1 MRTCLILV
9 LLLSYSAIL
18 RGEEP
23 GVCPPGF
30 KPLIQGETL
39 AGWKGGSTADPR
51 KITAEQQAK
60 WDAEVPNH
68 WRIENGDLVND
79 GQEPHLV
86 TATDYGDFELLL
98 EWKLPANGDSGIY
111 LRGCP
116 QVQLWDP
123 TSEASRKHGAEFGSG
138 GLWNNAKHERN
149 PLVLADRPTGEWN
162 SMRIR
167 MVGPLV
173 HVVLNDQVVVD
184 NVVLENY
191 FDRAFPVFDRGAIHL
206 QTHGSETR
214 FRRLFV
220 REIDTEEGER
230 VRAEAEG
237 E

>member
-1 MRTCLILV
+1 MSAYRRAFSAPNQAFVPPVSRRCCKAKRSPVGRGARPRTR
-9 LLLSYSAIL
+9 A
-18 RGEEP
+18 
-23 GVCPPGF
+23 
-30 KPLIQGETL
+30 
-39 AGWKGGSTADPR
+39 
-51 KITAEQQAK
+51 ITAEQQAK
-60 WDAEVPNH
+60 WDAEVPKH
-68 WRIENGDLVND
+68 WRVENGELVND

-86 TATDYGDFELLL
+86 TTQEYGDFELML
-98 EWKLPANGDSGIY
+98 EWKLPPNGDSGIY

-123 TSEASRKHGAEFGSG
+123 TSEASRKHGAEHGSG

-162 SMRIR
+162 TMRIR

-191 FDRAFPVFDRGAIHL
+191 FDRAIPVFDRGAIHL

-220 REIDTEEGER
+220 REIAGE
-230 VRAEAEG
+230 AQSE
-237 E
+237 